1 MIKIAIEEGI
11 LSQVRFDSYVKL
23 QRELLAVERKKN
35 PELQAAERKK
45 WRKLGHLADEIRD
58 RKERGI

>member
-1 MIKIAIEEGI
+1 LKIKYFLVDISCLHFITGI
-11 LSQVRFDSYVKL
+11 LDC
-23 QRELLAVERKKN
+23 AVERKKN